1 MAVSAIFG
9 SSVKRVEDPRMI
21 TGRGKYTED
30 TNLPGTVY
38 ATFLRSPYAN
48 AMIKKID
55 VSRALT
61 SPGVIAVYT
70 GKDLAGKL
78 SPVPCAWP
86 VTNADIRVPPYL
98 PITTDHVRYQG
109 DPVCVVVA
117 EDRYRAKDAVELI
130 DVEYEV
136 LPVVVDQERAV
147 EKGAPLL
154 YTDVPNNIAF
164 HWNVVF
170 GDADSAIRGAD
181 VVIRKRFVNQR
192 LQPTAM
198 ETRGAVASY
207 EPGTESLTVWMTSQ
221 NPHIHRFLL
230 SAMTGIPEHKLRVM
244 SNDVGGG
251 FGSKIPCHG
260 PEAVVAVL
268 AKELKRPVKWIE
280 DRSEN
285 YHATTH
291 GRDHIDYVELA
302 AKKDGTIT
310 GLRVKTYA
318 NMGAWLSTAAPGVPT
333 ILFGLVLGGP
343 YRIQNVSCE
352 VFGVLTNT
360 TAIDAYRGAGRPEAT
375 YILERA
381 IDMLSRE
388 LKMDPAEVRRKNFIP
403 EDAFPYAAATGL
415 IYDSGN
421 YTAALEKAMEAIG
434 YRDFR
439 KTQAKLRQEGKL
451 IGMGIS
457 SYVEMCGLGPSGVVR
472 STGFGLGLWD
482 STTVRVHPS
491 GKVSVFTGGHPH
503 GQGEETTFA
512 QIAASELGTKLED
525 VEVIHGDT
533 DRIPFG
539 MGSYGSRTTAVAGS
553 AIAIACRRIKDKGRK
568 IAAFL
573 LDTREENV
581 QFESGVF
588 QVTGMPEMSKNIA
601 DVALASYAAG
611 GLELP
616 AGMEPGLESTTF
628 FDPPNFTFPFG
639 THICIAEVE
648 RETGEVRIRR
658 YVAVDDCGNQINPM
672 IVEGQIHGGIAQGIG
687 QALLEETLYDER
699 GNLMTGALGDYSIL
713 GAVEMPL
720 IETFSTCTPSPSNPI
735 GVKGIGEA
743 GTIASTPAV
752 VNAVID
758 AIQHLGVEHIDMP
771 LKPEKVW
778 NAVNRRGMSGT

>member
-30 TNLPGTVY
+30 MNLPGMLY

-48 AMIKKID
+48 AMIKSID
-55 VSRALT
+55 LSRALV

-86 VTNADIRVPPYL
+86 VTNADIRVPAYL
-98 PITTDHVRYQG
+98 PITADHVRYQG

-117 EDRYRAKDAVELI
+117 EDRYSARDALDLI

-136 LPVVVDQERAV
+136 LPVVVDQEKAV

-154 YTDVPNNIAF
+154 YKEVPDNIAF

-170 GDADSAIRGAD
+170 GDADSAIRNAD
-181 VVIRKRFVNQR
+181 VVIRKRLVNQR

-198 ETRGAVASY
+198 ETRGAIASY

-230 SAMTGIPEHKLRVM
+230 SAMTGIPEHKLRVV

-291 GRDHIDYVELA
+291 GRDHVDYVELA

-310 GLRVKTYA
+310 GLRVKTYS

-343 YRIQNVSCE
+343 YRIPNVSCE

-375 YILERA
+375 YILERS

-388 LKMDPAEVRRKNFIP
+388 LKMDPAEVRKKNFIP
-403 EDAFPYAAATGL
+403 KDAFPYTAATGL

-421 YTAALEKAMEAIG
+421 YEAALEKAMDSIG
-434 YRDFR
+434 YSDFR

-451 IGMGIS
+451 VGIGIS
-457 SYVEMCGLGPSGVVR
+457 SYVEMCGLGPSSVVR

-512 QIAASELGTKLED
+512 QIAVNELGAKLED
-525 VEVIHGDT
+525 VDVIHGDT

-588 QVTGMPEMSKNIA
+588 QVTGMPERAKNIA
-601 DVALASYAAG
+601 EVAIASYAAG

-648 RETGEVRIRR
+648 RETGEIRIRR

-687 QALLEETLYDER
+687 QALLEETLYDEN
-699 GNLMTGALGDYSIL
+699 GNLMTGALGDYSIP
-713 GAVEMPL
+713 GAMEMPF

-778 NAVNRRGMSGT
+778 NAVNRRGKTGR